1 MNDTNENLL
10 KGLNILLNLDKNIII
25 EAGEGCIYV
34 SAPENLSRQTTFT
47 LIQLGFIWKYDTFH
61 FYVGCP

>member
-1 MNDTNENLL
+1 MNNTNENLI
-10 KGLNILLNLDKNIII
+10 KGLNLLFNLDNNVII

-34 SAPENLSRQTTFT
+34 SEPENLSRQNTAL
-47 LIQLGFIWKYDTFH
+47 LIELGFIWKYDTFH